1 MEGSPAMSIELYSLD
16 VIVIAVKE
24 APSAFKV
31 WLREEPA
38 DGLKGD
44 LEWLCEE
51 YMDSHIILDLTEL
64 ANLETASYGLM
75 LDLQRLVEESSYRF
89 VLCCLSPHLKWQ
101 LQCVRLTE
109 EFDTFDTREAAIME
123 LAPEDR
129 Y

>member
-1 MEGSPAMSIELYSLD
+1 MSVELYSLE
-16 VIVIAVKE
+16 VIVITIADG
-24 APSAFKV
+24 PSAFKV

-51 YMDSHIILDLTEL
+51 YMDSHVIVDLTDL
-64 ANLETASYGLM
+64 TNLETANYGLM
-75 LDLQRLVEESSYRF
+75 LDLQRLVEESNYRL
-89 VLCCLSPHLKWQ
+89 VLCGLSPHLKWQ
-101 LQCVRLTE
+101 LQCVRLTD
-109 EFDTFDTREAAIME
+109 EFDTFDTRQAAIME

>member
-16 VIVIAVKE
+16 VIVIAAKE

-44 LEWLCEE
+44 LEWLCDE
-51 YMDSHIILDLTEL
+51 YMDSHIILDLTDL

-109 EFDTFDTREAAIME
+109 EFDTFDTRDAAIME
-123 LAPEDR
+123 LAPEDK